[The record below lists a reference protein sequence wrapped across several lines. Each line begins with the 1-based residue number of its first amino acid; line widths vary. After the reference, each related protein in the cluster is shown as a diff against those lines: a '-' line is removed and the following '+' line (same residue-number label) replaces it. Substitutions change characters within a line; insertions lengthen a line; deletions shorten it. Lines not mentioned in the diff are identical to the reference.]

1 MVERRGTDVQ
11 VRRAQDGLLAGC
23 DPDAALECFL
33 GACDPDVPRC
43 DPEGPRGYPALR
55 RALEPHHGRLR
66 LADMERSIT
75 LPEVCADGTWL
86 ACVFEPQSLLA
97 HLATNQHLAASDG
110 VRAWTRV
117 DLLEL
122 ISPQAQARYAPT
134 PPVSDIG
141 PVRLEKMPLSIGAVE
156 LSAVELQSPAPS
168 GFATNDRI
176 RGVFYR
182 PAAPKGAVIA
192 LPAWKESNLAGQ
204 GLLALALAKE
214 GYAVLVMPLPYQVD
228 RALEGR
234 GSGEWTFSADLAR
247 TRAAFLQGAADVAR
261 ASLWL
266 EEQGFAARHQ
276 AVMGVSLGGHV
287 AALAYGA
294 YPERFGAGVFLLAG
308 GDVSTALLTE
318 NRTTGRIRRALLER
332 GVTSEEAV
340 PLMRVIDG
348 ATWASPAR
356 GAGVLVVGAKED
368 DVVPPANVRALAAAY
383 GDARVEWLEGDHYG
397 ILRQLPKTI
406 AWVVDHLGKTLPPR

>member
-1 MVERRGTDVQ
+1 VLPRRLRS
-11 VRRAQDGLLAGC
+11 RRA
-23 DPDAALECFL
+23 AL
-33 GACDPDVPRC
+33 R
-43 DPEGPRGYPALR
+43 PEGPRGYPALR
-55 RALEPHHGRLR
+55 AFLEPHHGRLR
-66 LADMERSIT
+66 LAELKRGLA
-75 LPEVCADGTWL
+75 LPEVCVPGTRF
-86 ACVFEPQSLLA
+86 ACLFEPQSLLA
-97 HLATNQHLAASDG
+97 HLRPTAVASAPAPDG
-110 VRAWTRV
+110 SQGWTRV
-117 DLLEL
+117 DLLEQL
-122 ISPQAQARYAPT
+122 SLEAQARYAPT
-134 PPVSDIG
+134 PPVTDIG
-141 PVRLEKMPLSIGAVE
+141 PVRVEKMPLSIGAVE

-340 PLMRVIDG
+340 PLMRVVDD
-348 ATWASPAR
+348 ATWATPAR
-356 GAGVLVVGAKED
+356 GAGVLVVGAEED

-383 GDARVEWLEGDHYG
+383 GNARLEWLEGDHYG

-406 AWVVDHLGKTLPPR
+406 AWVVDHLGKAAR